1 MFNRMNRFTSLP
13 MKALQGADGTFPGQT
28 LALSLA
34 RLPKYMPLSPLYL
47 SPLSVY
53 LLQLQLQ
60 SLLMS
65 VSSPNRNNN
74 CPR

>member
-34 RLPKYMPLSPLYL
+34 RLPKYMPLSPYL
-47 SPLSVY
+47 STYYSY
-53 LLQLQLQ
+53 
-60 SLLMS
+60 SY
-65 VSSPNRNNN
+65 NHY
-74 CPR
+74 